1 MAPPRLGDGSA
12 ESFVGGI
19 DGSGSFVEEND
30 GAESFVEEN
39 DGLLKSPSIT
49 GGGT

>member
-12 ESFVGGI
+12 ESFAGEI
-19 DGSGSFVEEND
+19 DGSESFVEEND

-39 DGLLKSPSIT
+39 DGVLKLSSIT